1 MAKLVRL
8 SMSILLL
15 LVLIAFPLNVPAQLC
30 GGTFAEFAVING
42 EGNEV
47 PDVTLELVAE
57 LSDKNYD
64 EFMRKKA
71 ISPYG
76 AGFNVR
82 LSQEDSAE
90 LLKLSAPLHS
100 STDHCGNPLRQQKNI
115 TYVKNVEDYARG
127 RDGTVKHF
135 GVCTSENDQTIILA
149 RVSAAK
155 HPTEYYVGHYL
166 GGCHHKYSFVLSKA
180 QKTTN

>member
-8 SMSILLL
+8 SMSILLW
-15 LVLIAFPLNVPAQLC
+15 LVLSAFPLNVPAQLC
-30 GGTFAEFAVING
+30 GGTFAEFTVIDG

-57 LSDKNYD
+57 LSHENYD
-64 EFMRKKA
+64 EFMRKKE

-76 AGFNVR
+76 AGFNVK
-82 LSQEDSAE
+82 LSQEESEE
-90 LLKLSAPLHS
+90 LLKLSVPLRS
-100 STDHCGNPLRQQKNI
+100 STDHCGNPLRQQKNV
-115 TYVKNVEDYARG
+115 TYVKNVEDSVRG

-149 RVSAAK
+149 RFSAPK
-155 HPTEYYVGHYL
+155 HVTEYYVGHYL
-166 GGCHHKYSFVLSKA
+166 GGCHYKYSFVLTKA
-180 QKTTN
+180 QKTKN